1 MGVTSVAGT
10 IYLPGALEITPSI
23 FCGVCVVQSL
33 IWLFAQDTVFHVGGV
48 YVPFFS
54 FCL

>member
-1 MGVTSVAGT
+1 MGATSVAGT
-10 IYLPGALEITPSI
+10 LYLPGAHGITPCI
-23 FCGVCVVQSL
+23 FCGVRVVQSL

-48 YVPFFS
+48 YAPFFS